1 MLLMPPSCTHAVANT
16 PAETTGACVARFPV
30 AGSLPRIS
38 GGSASA
44 LVFSRPARTFTHVT
58 ACALAEPSKTVLWH
72 RSASIHVVTSMNRS
86 DCFRLERPLAGQDS
100 HLLGGTAFPRRTI
113 TGTYQRI
120 RCLRGD
126 AENRLK
132 EVKAGLGLDR
142 TSCHRF
148 LAN

>member
-1 MLLMPPSCTHAVANT
+1 MRKVQLEPGAEAVRCALGMLYAA
-16 PAETTGACVARFPV
+16 
-30 AGSLPRIS
+30 S
-38 GGSASA
+38 GGSET
-44 LVFSRPARTFTHVT
+44 P
-58 ACALAEPSKTVLWH
+58 K
-72 RSASIHVVTSMNRS
+72 
-86 DCFRLERPLAGQDS
+86 DS
-100 HLLGGTAFPRRTI
+100 WLDLR